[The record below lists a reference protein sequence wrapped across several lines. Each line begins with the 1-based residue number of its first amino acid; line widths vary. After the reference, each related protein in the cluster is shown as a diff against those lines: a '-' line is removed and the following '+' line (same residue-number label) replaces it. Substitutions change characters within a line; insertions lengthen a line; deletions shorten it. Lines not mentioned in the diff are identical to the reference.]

1 MKSLYDLVW
10 GQCSETMRSRPRSI
24 HGYEKITSD
33 ADSISLLK
41 AIRAEMAGFKEK
53 QYLVHLIHN
62 LIRDFY
68 RLYQGHRS
76 NQEYYDEF
84 QNIARTID
92 ERGGSIGEHIA
103 IYQQIKTESVNTNPK
118 TDEIKLMKHDAKN
131 RYLAVAFTLNADKSR
146 YGPMIEYIE
155 NEFLRRTSVSSK
167 TGTFN

>member
-10 GQCSETMRSRPRSI
+10 GQCSETMRSRLRSI

-41 AIRAEMAGFKEK
+41 AIRAEMTGFKEK
-53 QYLVHLIHN
+53 QYLVHSLHN

-84 QNIARTID
+84 QNILRTID
-92 ERGGSIGEHIA
+92 ERGGSIGEHMA
-103 IYQQIKTESVNTNPK
+103 I
-118 TDEIKLMKHDAKN
+118 
-131 RYLAVAFTLNADKSR
+131 
-146 YGPMIEYIE
+146 
-155 NEFLRRTSVSSK
+155 
-167 TGTFN
+167 